1 MNNLKKN
8 HRLAVVLLS
17 FLSGIVIFPS
27 LVLAGKTSQS
37 VYAGFVYYTI
47 YETISIEGTIRDVPR
62 NSGSFNT
69 KGPSESAVGDALA
82 SKIMAIVA
90 KLKENQFI
98 VATPLDIRLESSLSQ
113 YFTASR
119 TNPFHL
125 ISSAAE
131 PELNS
136 KRFEDAVN
144 SVEANTEEFRRV
156 IEPLFSP
163 EGLQLEQINPI
174 NVSVKRTKESL
185 LVLLEELNSIPN
197 NSPDKVLIAKK
208 EMLNSI
214 NDLTSILSD
223 VSEITKAYNK
233 AISESE

>member
-1 MNNLKKN
+1 LGIIRTDISPLYKISSITGKSPEEVSNAINSILLELNKNLEENKKILIDSVIIKPVYDLINLK
-8 HRLAVVLLS
+8 
-17 FLSGIVIFPS
+17 G
-27 LVLAGKTSQS
+27 
-37 VYAGFVYYTI
+37 
-47 YETISIEGTIRDVPR
+47 
-62 NSGSFNT
+62 
-69 KGPSESAVGDALA
+69 
-82 SKIMAIVA
+82 
-90 KLKENQFI
+90 
-98 VATPLDIRLESSLSQ
+98 SLSQ
-113 YFTASR
+113 YLTASR
-119 TNPFHL
+119 TNPVHL

-144 SVEANTEEFRRV
+144 TVETNTEELRRA

-163 EGLQLEQINPI
+163 EGLQLNQINTI

-185 LVLLEELNSIPN
+185 LVLLEELNSIPDN
-197 NSPDKVLIAKK
+197 QPKEVLIAKK

-233 AISESE
+233 AISKSE